1 MYIAFDKQTKRVI
14 DIGEKPF
21 VNYSNNLDI
30 AEYNGIIPKN
40 DYLTVINERQETKTF
55 VEKKIVLKTVI
66 EKEPQTKR
74 KLIYEEV
81 DIKDIDGNVV
91 FDKDGKKVVSIVP
104 KWVEET
110 IEVEVEKEVEE
121 EVEETKTR
129 TYLTCDLLANFYP
142 SKTAE
147 EIAKEKEEKYKKLV
161 EILIRKKYSQ
171 GKVES
176 IHSNY
181 LKAMFNGTDLTSAK
195 KEEYIAEFNAF
206 QKYREECKKEAHID
220 VYGGEKQ

>member
-1 MYIAFDKQTKRVI
+1 MYILFDKETKRVI
-14 DIGEKPF
+14 GVSNKPF
-21 VNYSNNLDI
+21 VSYTSNLEL
-30 AEYNGIIPKN
+30 AEYYGEIPNN
-40 DYLTVINERQETKTF
+40 DYLTVFNERQETKTWTEPKI
-55 VEKKIVLKTVI
+55 VEKLDDNGEPILDENGDIV
-66 EKEPQTKR
+66 
-74 KLIYEEV
+74 
-81 DIKDIDGNVV
+81 
-91 FDKDGKKVVSIVP
+91 F
-104 KWVEET
+104 
-110 IEVEVEKEVEE
+110 VEVEEK
-121 EVEETKTR
+121 KSR

-142 SKTAE
+142 PKTE
-147 EIAKEKEEKYKKLV
+147 EQLDKEKEEKYKKLV